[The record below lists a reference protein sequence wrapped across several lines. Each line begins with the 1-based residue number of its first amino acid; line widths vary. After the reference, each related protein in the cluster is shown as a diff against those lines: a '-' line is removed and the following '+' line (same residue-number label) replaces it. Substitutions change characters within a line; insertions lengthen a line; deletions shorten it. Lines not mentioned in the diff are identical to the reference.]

1 VGGITPVI
9 GLRRERE
16 VLTVA
21 LQAARHVVL
30 EGPPGTGKSTLL
42 RAIARD
48 LGQAVVFVEG
58 NAELTPARLIGQY
71 DPAQVLAEG
80 YLPSSFSEGPL
91 LQAMRAGALLYL
103 EEFNRVPEETLN
115 VLITVLT
122 EGEIA
127 VPRFGAVQADPQ
139 FRLIAAM
146 NPFDAIGTARVSQ
159 AIADRICRVVLGYQD
174 AVAER
179 SIVRAITG
187 RDGAVV
193 PFAVAFTR
201 ATRAH
206 RDVRMGASVRGAI
219 DLVLL
224 IDGLTRLRGEP
235 FMTRLTARDAAYAAL
250 SGRIRIADGCVR
262 SPESVLDEILGQLW
276 PEDAPEPAPADAAD
290 APEAPD
296 GSPGGQGKADGP
308 PFDAGL
314 TQPGTSRSSLR
325 RERSQGPA
333 RRTVSRAELANRHQ
347 AFADVSPEA
356 GSLDTDA
363 LAALLAA
370 DPDAAAA
377 LLADLSQATEA
388 PLRAVARQLAA
399 KVFIQLG
406 AAGRQPRRGSPRRIA
421 SVLRGDGD
429 LDLERTLDRLSGSW
443 PPSADDLMTR
453 SWQAHR
459 RVVCLL
465 VDCSGSMSGHALA
478 MAAVATASVLLAAD
492 GRLDTA
498 AAAFSGT
505 ATVLQAPGSRQAP
518 EEIVGRLLALRG
530 HGMTDIAAAL
540 RSAAALLSGAG
551 QVPGAAQLP
560 GTAQVVAGGSQLP
573 RATMLSGAA
582 AGGPAERCVILL
594 SDCLRTVGSDPAAA
608 LAGIDRL
615 DVLCPLPAGT
625 EPDPESVAAAER
637 LARLGGGISQPVR
650 TVRDIPA
657 ALTRL
662 LSGH

>member
-42 RAIARD
+42 RSIARD

-58 NAELTPARLIGQY
+58 NAELTPARLVGQY

-80 YLPSSFSEGPL
+80 YLPSNFADGPL

-115 VLITVLT
+115 VLITVLA

-174 AVAER
+174 AAAER
-179 SIVRAITG
+179 SIVRATTG
-187 RDGAVV
+187 HDGAIV

-201 ATRAH
+201 ATREH

-224 IDGLTRLRGEP
+224 IDGLTRLRGEAV
-235 FMTRLTARDAAYAAL
+235 MTRLTARDAAYAAL
-250 SGRIRIADGCVR
+250 SGRIRIADGCER

-276 PEDAPEPAPADAAD
+276 PEDAAEPVPLDDPPDAAD
-290 APEAPD
+290 APGGLD

-308 PFDAGL
+308 LGDAGL
-314 TQPGTSRSSLR
+314 TQPGASRSSLR
-325 RERSQGPA
+325 RERRQGPT
-333 RRTVSRAELANRHQ
+333 RRTVSRAELASRHDG
-347 AFADVSPEA
+347 FAEVSPEA
-356 GSLDTDA
+356 GTLDADA
-363 LAALLAA
+363 LAAMLAA
-370 DPDAAAA
+370 APDAAAA
-377 LLADLSQATEA
+377 LLADLSQATDA

-399 KVFIQLG
+399 RVFIQLG
-406 AAGRQPRRGSPRRIA
+406 AAGRQPRRGSPRRIR
-421 SVLRGDGD
+421 SVLGGDGD
-429 LDLERTLDRLSGSW
+429 IDLDRTLDRLSGTW
-443 PPSADDLMTR
+443 PPPADDLVTR
-453 SWQAHR
+453 SWQAQR
-459 RVVCLL
+459 RSVCLL

-478 MAAVATASVLLAAD
+478 MAGVATASVLLAAD
-492 GRLDTA
+492 GRLDTG

-505 ATVLQAPGSRQAP
+505 VTVLQAPGSRQAP

-540 RSAAALLSGAG
+540 RSAAELLSAE
-551 QVPGAAQLP
+551 ASA
-560 GTAQVVAGGSQLP
+560 
-573 RATMLSGAA
+573 
-582 AGGPAERCVILL
+582 PAERCVILL
-594 SDCLRTVGSDPAAA
+594 SDCLRTAGADPAAA
-608 LAGIDRL
+608 MAGIDKL
-615 DVLCPLPAGT
+615 DVLFPLPAGT
-625 EPDPESVAAAER
+625 EPEPESFASAER
-637 LARLGGGISQPVR
+637 LARLGGGVSQPVR
-650 TVRDIPA
+650 TLRDIPA

-662 LSGH
+662 LAGR

>member
-1 VGGITPVI
+1 MAAESATAPYGPSPGPAGGITPVI

-42 RAIARD
+42 RSIARE

-58 NAELTPARLIGQY
+58 NAELTPARLVGQY

-80 YLPSSFSEGPL
+80 YLPSSFADGPL

-127 VPRFGAVQADPQ
+127 VPRLGAVLADPQ

-159 AIADRICRVVLGYQD
+159 AIADRICRIVLGYQD
-174 AVAER
+174 AAGER

-193 PFAVAFTR
+193 PFAVAYAR
-201 ATRAH
+201 ATRTH

-224 IDGLTRLRGEP
+224 IDGLVRLRGEAR
-235 FMTRLTARDAAYAAL
+235 MTRLTARDAAYAAL
-250 SGRIRIADGCVR
+250 SGRIRIADGCDR
-262 SPESVLDEILGQLW
+262 SPEAVLDEILAQLW
-276 PEDAPEPAPADAAD
+276 PHDAAEPAPLDDSADVPG
-290 APEAPD
+290 APEE
-296 GSPGGQGKADGP
+296 SPGGQGKADGP
-308 PFDAGL
+308 RSDAGRTQAGL
-314 TQPGTSRSSLR
+314 TRPAGSRSSLR
-325 RERSQGPA
+325 RERRQGPS
-333 RRTVSRAELANRHQ
+333 RRTVSRAELTARHQ
-347 AFADVSPEA
+347 GFADLSPEA
-356 GSLDTDA
+356 GALDADA

-377 LLADLSQATEA
+377 LLADLSQATDA
-388 PLRAVARQLAA
+388 NLRAVARQLAA
-399 KVFIQLG
+399 RIFVQLS
-406 AAGRQPRRGSPRRIA
+406 AAGRHPRRGSPRRIT

-429 LDLERTLDRLSGSW
+429 VDLDRTLDRLSGSW
-443 PPSADDLMTR
+443 PPSADDVVTR
-453 SWQAHR
+453 SWQAR
-459 RVVCLL
+459 RRSVCLL

-492 GRLDTA
+492 GRLDTG
-498 AAAFSGT
+498 AAAFSG
-505 ATVLQAPGSRQAP
+505 AVTVLQVPGSRQAP

-540 RSAAALLSGAG
+540 QSAAALLS
-551 QVPGAAQLP
+551 
-560 GTAQVVAGGSQLP
+560 
-573 RATMLSGAA
+573 AA
-582 AGGPAERCVILL
+582 ATGGPAERCVILL
-594 SDCLRTVGSDPAAA
+594 SDCLRTAGSDPATA

-615 DVLCPLPAGT
+615 DVLCPLPPGT

-650 TVRDIPA
+650 TLRDIPA

-662 LSGH
+662 LAGR

>member
-1 VGGITPVI
+1 MAAESPTAQYQPGPVGGITPVI

-42 RAIARD
+42 RSIARD

-58 NAELTPARLIGQY
+58 NAELTPARLVGQY

-80 YLPSSFSEGPL
+80 YLPSSFAEGPL

-127 VPRFGAVQADPQ
+127 VPRFGTVQADSQ

-179 SIVRAITG
+179 SIVLAITG
-187 RDGAVV
+187 RDGPVV

-201 ATRAH
+201 ATRTH

-250 SGRIRIADGCVR
+250 SGRIRLADGCVR

-276 PEDAPEPAPADAAD
+276 PEDAPEPAPLDDSADV
-290 APEAPD
+290 PD

-308 PFDAGL
+308 LFDAGL
-314 TQPGTSRSSLR
+314 TQPGGSRSSLR
-325 RERSQGPA
+325 RERRQGPA
-333 RRTVSRAELANRHQ
+333 RRTATRAELAGRHQ
-347 AFADVSPEA
+347 GFADVSPEA
-356 GSLDTDA
+356 GSLDAEA

-370 DPDAAAA
+370 DPDAATA
-377 LLADLSQATEA
+377 LLADLSRATDA

-399 KVFIQLG
+399 RVFIQLG

-429 LDLERTLDRLSGSW
+429 VDLERTLDRLTGSW
-443 PPSADDLMTR
+443 PPSAEDLVAR

-505 ATVLQAPGSRQAP
+505 VTVLQAPGSPQAP

-540 RSAAALLSGAG
+540 RSAAELLSAAG
-551 QVPGAAQLP
+551 HLP
-560 GTAQVVAGGSQLP
+560 GTAQ
-573 RATMLSGAA
+573 
-582 AGGPAERCVILL
+582 RCVILL
-594 SDCLRTVGSDPAAA
+594 SDCMRTAGSDPAAA
-608 LAGIDRL
+608 LTGIDRL
-615 DVLCPLPAGT
+615 DVLCPLRAGT
-625 EPDPESVAAAER
+625 EPDPESVAAAEA

-650 TVRDIPA
+650 TVREVPA

>member
-1 VGGITPVI
+1 MAAESPTAICRAGPVGGITPVI

-42 RAIARD
+42 RSIARD

-58 NAELTPARLIGQY
+58 NAELTPARLVGQY
-71 DPAQVLAEG
+71 DPAQVLADG
-80 YLPSSFSEGPL
+80 YLPSSFAEGPL

-127 VPRFGAVQADPQ
+127 VPRFGTVQADPQ

-187 RDGAVV
+187 RDGTVV

-206 RDVRMGASVRGAI
+206 ADVRMGASVRGAI

-235 FMTRLTARDAAYAAL
+235 FMARLTARDAAYAAL

-276 PEDAPEPAPADAAD
+276 PEDAPEPAPLEDSAD
-290 APEAPD
+290 APDAPDAPD
-296 GSPGGQGKADGP
+296 GSPGGQGKGDGP
-308 PFDAGL
+308 LSDAGL
-314 TQPGTSRSSLR
+314 TQPGGSRSSLR
-325 RERSQGPA
+325 RERRQGPA

-347 AFADVSPEA
+347 GFADISPEA
-356 GSLDTDA
+356 GSVDADA
-363 LAALLAA
+363 LAALLAT

-377 LLADLSQATEA
+377 LLADLSQATDPA
-388 PLRAVARQLAA
+388 LRAVARQLAA
-399 KVFIQLG
+399 RVFIQLG
-406 AAGRQPRRGSPRRIA
+406 AAGHHLRRGSPRRIA

-429 LDLERTLDRLSGSW
+429 IDLERSLDRMGGSW
-443 PPSADDLMTR
+443 PPPADELVTR

-465 VDCSGSMSGHALA
+465 VDCSGSMSGQALA

-492 GRLDTA
+492 GRLDTG

-505 ATVLQAPGSRQAP
+505 VTVLQAPGSRQPA

-530 HGMTDIAAAL
+530 HGITDIAAAL
-540 RSAAALLSGAG
+540 RSSAALLSAG
-551 QVPGAAQLP
+551 
-560 GTAQVVAGGSQLP
+560 T
-573 RATMLSGAA
+573 
-582 AGGPAERCVILL
+582 AERCVILL
-594 SDCLRTVGSDPAAA
+594 SDCLRTAGSDPAAA

-615 DVLCPLPAGT
+615 DVLCPLPPAT
-625 EPDPESVAAAER
+625 DPDPDPASESESVAAAER
-637 LARLGGGISQPVR
+637 LARLGGGISQQVR

-662 LSGH
+662 LSGY

>member
-1 VGGITPVI
+1 MAAESATVPGPVSGTTPVI

-42 RAIARD
+42 RSIARD

-58 NAELTPARLIGQY
+58 NAELTPARLVGQY
-71 DPAQVLAEG
+71 DPAHVLAEG
-80 YLPSSFSEGPL
+80 YLPSSFAEGPL

-115 VLITVLT
+115 VLITVLA

-174 AVAER
+174 AAAER

-187 RDGAVV
+187 RDGTVV
-193 PFAVAFTR
+193 PFAVAFAR

-224 IDGLTRLRGEP
+224 IDGLTRLRGER
-235 FMTRLTARDAAYAAL
+235 FMARLTARDAAYAAL

-276 PEDAPEPAPADAAD
+276 PEDALEPGPLDDSAD
-290 APEAPD
+290 APDLPD

-308 PFDAGL
+308 LLDAGL
-314 TQPGTSRSSLR
+314 TQPGRSRSSLR
-325 RERSQGPA
+325 RERRQGPA
-333 RRTVSRAELANRHQ
+333 RRTVSRAELADRHQ
-347 AFADVSPEA
+347 GFADVSPET
-356 GSLDTDA
+356 GSLDADA
-363 LAALLAA
+363 LTALLAA
-370 DPDAAAA
+370 DPDAAAT
-377 LLADLSQATEA
+377 LLADLSQATDA
-388 PLRAVARQLAA
+388 RLRAVARQLAA
-399 KVFIQLG
+399 RVFIQLG
-406 AAGRQPRRGSPRRIA
+406 GSGRRPRRGSPRQIT

-429 LDLERTLDRLSGSW
+429 IDLDRTLDRLTGSW

-459 RVVCLL
+459 RLACLL
-465 VDCSGSMSGHALA
+465 VDCSGSMSGHAVA

-492 GRLDTA
+492 GRLDTG

-505 ATVLQAPGSRQAP
+505 VTVLQAPGSRQAP

-540 RSAAALLSGAG
+540 RSAAALLSGA
-551 QVPGAAQLP
+551 AI
-560 GTAQVVAGGSQLP
+560 
-573 RATMLSGAA
+573 
-582 AGGPAERCVILL
+582 GGPAERCVILL
-594 SDCLRTVGSDPAAA
+594 SDCLRTAGSDPAAA

-615 DVLCPLPAGT
+615 DVLCPLPADS
-625 EPDPESVAAAER
+625 EPDPESLAAAAQ
-637 LARLGGGISQPVR
+637 LAQLGGGISLPVR
-650 TVRDIPA
+650 SVADIPA

-662 LSGH
+662 LSGS